1 MTGKDNHDGNGYYSS
16 GTVSG
21 ISSDAAG
28 TAPIYTKSS
37 EETAYDTGTY
47 VADLKRILHA
57 DIFPDR
63 HEQCQAVPLK
73 VPEVMP
79 DAEQL

>member
-1 MTGKDNHDGNGYYSS
+1 MEF
-16 GTVSG
+16 
-21 ISSDAAG
+21 ISI
-28 TAPIYTKSS
+28 PVKQYEEFLQMRLELHLIYTKCS

-47 VADLKRILHA
+47 VADLMRILHA

-63 HEQCQAVPLK
+63 HEQRPVMPMK